1 VWIKVGNKKQ
11 KIIMNDQE
19 EILLPPDSENEDE
32 EVIEEEGAPLSAYDT
47 KLALAL
53 RVISQMR
60 SQLENLQYMLEGR
73 SSPEEVDRYM
83 VNARRNSDDDSTMG
97 FSGRVIDGVFDGE
110 RMIGEDGSPYLVPP
124 NYASK
129 SKLVEGDLLR
139 LNIGDN
145 GRFIFK
151 QKGPIERQRL
161 VGTLVQDELSSDWKV
176 VADGQSFKVL
186 AAAVSFHRGS
196 TGDDAVI
203 LVPKNAPSR
212 WGALE
217 NIIKRSEDDWNG

>member
-1 VWIKVGNKKQ
+1 
-11 KIIMNDQE
+11 MNE
-19 EILLPPDSENEDE
+19 EPVINDE
-32 EVIEEEGAPLSAYDT
+32 ENQDAEVVIEEGDAAPISGYDT

-53 RVISQMR
+53 RVIGQMR
-60 SQLENLQYMLEGR
+60 NQLENLERLLAGDAEAAAEADVTELASQMTRERRPPTDEGYG
-73 SSPEEVDRYM
+73 SS
-83 VNARRNSDDDSTMG
+83 G

-110 RMIGEDGSPYLVPP
+110 HMVGEDGRQYLVPP

-139 LNIGDN
+139 LNISEN

-151 QKGPIERQRL
+151 QKGPIERQRV
-161 VGTLVQDELSSDWKV
+161 VGALVQDEHSSDWKV
-176 VADGQSFKVL
+176 MAEGQSYHVL
-186 AAAVSFHRGS
+186 ASSVSFHRGAA
-196 TGDDAVI
+196 GDDAVI

-217 NIIKRSEDDWNG
+217 NVIKRSEEDWNI